1 MEGSLLIF
9 DGETARMAPRD
20 VGVNDLN
27 ETLQG
32 IAHALESAERIGPKG
47 RAAIHVFVADRV
59 VQALGGA
66 VRAPAVESDL
76 LHLKQLFTDF
86 ESLHEGRRRERLV
99 EARGLVDRLLR
110 ILAQSPEPP
119 TPAYRLWEFPVQY
132 LRGVGPKKAEVL
144 ARAGIRTLEDAV
156 WSLPWR
162 YEDRT
167 QIRLIENLIPGQ
179 EAVVAAEVRTV
190 RLAVTAHKRR
200 KLVEVTVTD
209 RTGSLHLVWFNQ
221 AYLAET
227 FQAGQRLM
235 LYGLTKPK
243 SGRWTQLQM
252 ENPVFEILEGGSQAP
267 AHADLTHMGRIVP
280 IYHGRETKTR
290 TMPSDRVRAI
300 MKALVDQYAG
310 GAVDALPPSTIKG
323 RRLMPFGEAVRAVH
337 FPASHAS
344 LEDLNRGRTP
354 GHQRFAFEDFLLLEL
369 ALGRK
374 REEVKREA
382 RSLTYN
388 LNTPL
393 SQRLL
398 QALPFRL
405 TDAQTRVLRDIQQD
419 LAGPHPMNRLIQGDV
434 GCGKTVVAVAAMLV
448 AVGSGLQAALMAPTE
463 ILAEQHYLNLHRMLE
478 PLGVSCVLLV
488 GGRAGKKRAAA
499 LAAIAEGSSQIVIGT
514 HALIQQGVAF
524 HKLGLAVIDEQHK
537 FGVLQR
543 ATLKEKGYAP
553 DVLVM
558 TATPIPR
565 TLALTLYGDLD
576 LSVIDAMPPGR
587 TPIRSLLFAEN
598 QRARAYR
605 LIEDELAQGRQAY
618 VVFPL
623 VEESEK
629 VDLKAAITGAE
640 RLQRDVF
647 PKWTVGLIHGRMK
660 SEAKDRVMT
669 DFKAGRIQ
677 VLVATTVI
685 EVGIDV
691 ANATVMLI
699 EHADRFGLAQL
710 HQLRGRVGRG
720 AHQSSCLLMGPGR
733 LSEEARRR
741 LEALVKSHD
750 GFVIAEEDMSIRGPG
765 EFFGTRQ
772 WGPTDLRVANLLR
785 DVKIL
790 EEAREEAALL
800 LERDPGLVLREH
812 VELKAALFRRW
823 REKLE
828 LASVS

>member
-1 MEGSLLIF
+1 M
-9 DGETARMAPRD
+9 TPARL
-20 VGVNDLN
+20 GVNELN
-27 ETLQG
+27 EILQG

-47 RAAIHVFVADRV
+47 RSALHVFVADRV
-59 VQALGGA
+59 VQALGA
-66 VRAPAVESDL
+66 VVRASAVESDL
-76 LHLKQLFTDF
+76 LHLKHLFSDF
-86 ESLHEGRRRERLV
+86 ESLEEGRKRERLV
-99 EARGLVDRLLR
+99 EARALVDRLRRSLEP
-110 ILAQSPEPP
+110 SPEPAK
-119 TPAYRLWEFPVQY
+119 PAHRLWEFPIQY

-144 ARAGIRTLEDAV
+144 ARAGIRTVEDAV

-179 EAVVAAEVRTV
+179 EAVVAAEVQKAK
-190 RLAVTAHKRR
+190 LAVTAHKRR
-200 KLVEVTVTD
+200 KLVEVTVAD
-209 RTGSLHLVWFNQ
+209 HTGSLHLVWFNQ
-221 AYLAET
+221 PYLAET

-235 LYGLTKPK
+235 LYGLAKPK
-243 SGRWTQLQM
+243 GGRWTQLQM
-252 ENPVFEILEGGSQAP
+252 ENPVFEILGSGPQAP
-267 AHADLTHMGRIVP
+267 AQADLVHMGRIVP
-280 IYHGRETKTR
+280 IYHGREMKTR

-300 MKALVDQYAG
+300 MKALVDQYAD
-310 GAVDALPPSTIKG
+310 GAVDALPPALVRG
-323 RRLMPFGEAVRAVH
+323 RRLLSFGEAVRAVH
-337 FPASHAS
+337 FPPANAS
-344 LEDLNRGRTP
+344 LDDLNRGRTP
-354 GHQRFAFEDFLLLEL
+354 GHRRFAFEDFLLLEL
-369 ALGRK
+369 ALGQK
-374 REEVKREA
+374 REEVKRET

-388 LNTPL
+388 LNQPL
-393 SQRLL
+393 AQRLL

-405 TDAQTRVLRDIQQD
+405 TDAQTRVLRDIHQD

-463 ILAEQHYLNLHRMLE
+463 ILAEQHYLNLKNLLE

-499 LAAIAEGSSQIVIGT
+499 LAAVAGGSAGIVIGT

-524 HKLGLAVIDEQHK
+524 HRLGLAVIDEQHK

-543 ATLKEKGYAP
+543 ATLKGKGYTP

-576 LSVIDAMPPGR
+576 LSVIDALPPGR
-587 TPIRSLLFAEN
+587 TPIRSFLFAEN

-629 VDLKAAITGAE
+629 VDLQAAITGAE
-640 RLQRDVF
+640 RLQRGRF
-647 PKWTVGLIHGRMK
+647 SKWTVGLIHGRMK

-720 AHQSSCLLMGPGR
+720 AHQSQCLLMGPGR
-733 LSEEARRR
+733 PSEDARRR

-750 GFVIAEEDMSIRGPG
+750 GFVIAEEDMNIRGPG

-772 WGPTDLRVANLLR
+772 WGPTDLRVANLVR
-785 DVKIL
+785 DAKIL
-790 EEAREEAALL
+790 EEAREEAARL
-800 LERDPGLVLREH
+800 LERDPGLARPEH
-812 VELKAALFRRW
+812 AELKAALLRRW

-828 LASVS
+828 LAAVS